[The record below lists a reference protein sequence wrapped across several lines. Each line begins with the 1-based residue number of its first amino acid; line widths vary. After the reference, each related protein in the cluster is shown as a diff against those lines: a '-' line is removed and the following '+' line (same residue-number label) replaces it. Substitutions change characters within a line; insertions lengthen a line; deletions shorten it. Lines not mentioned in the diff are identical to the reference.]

1 MKEEQKIDNII
12 TSAKGLE
19 PVEPNPYLF
28 NKILIRVQ
36 DKAQTIYQTRPG
48 LVWASASIM
57 TLLIAINIYTLI
69 SGNNSVEN
77 SSTDSVVT
85 YYNLNDQSG
94 LNY

>member
-1 MKEEQKIDNII
+1 MNENRINKIID
-12 TSAKGLE
+12 SAKGLE

-28 NKILIRVQ
+28 NKILIRMQ

-57 TLLIAINIYTLI
+57 TLLIALNIYMLTN
-69 SGNNSVEN
+69 GNNSVEN
-77 SSTDSVVT
+77 SSSNSIVS